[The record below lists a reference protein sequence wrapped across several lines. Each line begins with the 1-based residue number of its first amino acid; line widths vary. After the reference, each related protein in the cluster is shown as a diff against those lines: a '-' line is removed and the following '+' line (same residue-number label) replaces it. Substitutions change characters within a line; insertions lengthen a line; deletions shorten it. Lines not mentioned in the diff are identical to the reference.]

1 MNEMEGTVI
10 LNAIRN
16 RLMETH
22 RSEFD
27 DANEEATDL
36 CRCIATALEEA

>member
-1 MNEMEGTVI
+1 MDEMENTVMF
-10 LNAIRN
+10 NAIRN

-27 DANEEATDL
+27 DANEEAMDL
-36 CRCIATALEEA
+36 CECILTALEEV